1 MSEHNLSS
9 RSHNSS
15 QQPDPRVCETVRRY
29 LALWDDLTPE
39 QRQFVSAH
47 LAACQSC
54 AAEQRVMQQ
63 ATHLLASL
71 EASSPSQRVD
81 KAVVAAIAA
90 QSGKSSNGHAF
101 RLLSIRKEKRR
112 ISTLQ
117 LAGLFV
123 AVIVVLVATFTTIRV
138 MKAPTSP
145 QQAFLLPT
153 TLSWSAYIL
162 YHTQTKIDA
171 KGKRYRIDSYHS
183 LKDGYLSVETMQE
196 GTFDVVLVN
205 DGHDTLGMDEMH
217 RVAQENV
224 QGWGIDMA
232 EEAMFDPNELR
243 HEMNTHQAHYL
254 DKDVFR
260 GIPVYRIRYEN
271 GLVILLD
278 MQYQPVNILAG
289 AVGPGTGEPVY
300 DKVAL
305 LSSSQVSSSMW
316 DMQVPA
322 GFKMGT
328 LPPQPV

>member
-9 RSHNSS
+9 RLHNSS
-15 QQPDPRVCETVRRY
+15 QQSNPHICETVRCY
-29 LALWDDLTPE
+29 LPLWDDLTPE

-47 LAACQSC
+47 LATCQSC

-63 ATHLLASL
+63 ATRLLASL
-71 EASSPSQRVD
+71 EASSPSPSVD
-81 KAVVAAIAA
+81 KAVMAAIAA
-90 QSGKSSNGHAF
+90 QASNGHAF
-101 RLLSIRKEKRR
+101 RLLSIHKEKRR

-123 AVIVVLVATFTTIRV
+123 AAIVVLVATFTTIRV
-138 MKAPTSP
+138 MRTPTSSS
-145 QQAFLLPT
+145 QAFLLPT

-232 EEAMFDPNELR
+232 EEAMFDLNELR
-243 HEMNTHQAHYL
+243 HELNTHQAYYL
-254 DKDVFR
+254 DKDIFR
-260 GIPVYRIRYEN
+260 GIAVYRIRYGN

-278 MQYQPVNILAG
+278 MQYHPVNILAG